1 MRLPPVAGMHAITAV
16 CGLLDAATFLKLG
29 NVFSTVMTGNVLL
42 LAFTVGTQGVT
53 ALRPVLSGTVPSYLA
68 VLGCFAAG
76 AVLGGWMVRHGEFG
90 RRLGL
95 IADAALIGE
104 AGLVSWYL
112 QPGPDGSARYV
123 VFGVL
128 AVAMGIQ
135 NAILR
140 RWSTQDTATNLMT
153 LNITGLLADGKDQ
166 RALRRG
172 ASLAVFAASAIAGA
186 VMSRYGVMWPVLAA
200 FTVFAAALPVLLRTP
215 VGPVPPAAS
224 SARSVHRWLSRRH
237 TPC

>member
-68 VLGCFAAG
+68 VLGCFAVG

-90 RRLGL
+90 RRMGL
-95 IADAALIGE
+95 IVDALMIGGTAL
-104 AGLVSWYL
+104 ACWLMH
-112 QPGPDGSARYV
+112 PTPDNHARYAV
-123 VFGVL
+123 VGIL
-128 AVAMGIQ
+128 AAAMGVQ

-140 RWSTQDTATNLMT
+140 KWSTADTATNLFT
-153 LNITGLLADGKDQ
+153 LNITGLLADGKEQ
-166 RALRRG
+166 RALRRSV
-172 ASLAVFAASAIAGA
+172 SLMVFTVSAGAGA
-186 VMSRYGVMWPVLAA
+186 VLARYGVVWPVVAA
-200 FTVFAAALPVLLRTP
+200 FIVFVTALPVLLRRP
-215 VGPVPPAAS
+215 DGPVTLAAS
-224 SARSVHRWLSRRH
+224 SARSAHRW
-237 TPC
+237 